1 MMSQQSSPPQI
12 GTSRQRVKPVMGFLY
27 GLVSFGLFVLLWQS
41 LFMLLKLPVFIL
53 PSPKMVWEKFLSIFI
68 NGTWWHHLSWTLL
81 EIILGLLIGLTAAM
95 LIGYALSKLPKMEQ
109 ILSPFLVG
117 SSSLPMV
124 AVAPLLIIWFGIGL
138 GSKVLICALTV
149 FFPVLVNVLVGLR
162 ETPQE
167 LHQLMRSLNASPW
180 QKLWLMEV
188 PGAMPV
194 LLGGLRVGTT
204 LSVIGAIV
212 GELVSSDRGLGFLIN
227 VGRGQYDTA
236 LVFVAVLSLIFMAS
250 LLYYAVLLL
259 ERKVLAWQT
268 WRRDQI

>member
-1 MMSQQSSPPQI
+1 MSDQNTPLKKTPFSLWF
-12 GTSRQRVKPVMGFLY
+12 KPFLGPLY
-27 GLVSFGLFVLLWQS
+27 GLGAFVVFVLIWQI
-41 LFMLLKLPVFIL
+41 LFALLKLPTFIL
-53 PSPKMVWEKFLSIFI
+53 PSPKMVWQKFVSILLD
-68 NGTWWHHLSWTLL
+68 GTWWHHLSWTLL
-81 EIILGLLIGLTAAM
+81 EIILGLLIGLLAA
-95 LIGYALSKLPKMEQ
+95 LLLGYALSKLPKLERF
-109 ILSPFLVG
+109 LSPFLVG
-117 SSSLPMV
+117 SSSMPMV
-124 AVAPLLIIWFGIGL
+124 AIAPLLIIWFGIGL

-149 FFPVLVNVLVGLR
+149 FFPVLINVLVGLR

-167 LHQLMRSLNASPW
+167 LHQLMRSLNVSPW
-180 QKLWLMEV
+180 QKLWLLEI

-236 LVFVAVLSLIFMAS
+236 LVFVAVISLIFMAS

-268 WRRDQI
+268 WRKAPL

>member
-1 MMSQQSSPPQI
+1 MSQQSSPPQI

-95 LIGYALSKLPKMEQ
+95 LIGYALSKLPKMER

-124 AVAPLLIIWFGIGL
+124 AVAPLLIKIGRA
-138 GSKVLICALTV
+138 SC
-149 FFPVLVNVLVGLR
+149 R
-162 ETPQE
+162 E
-167 LHQLMRSLNASPW
+167 
-180 QKLWLMEV
+180 
-188 PGAMPV
+188 
-194 LLGGLRVGTT
+194 RV
-204 LSVIGAIV
+204 
-212 GELVSSDRGLGFLIN
+212 
-227 VGRGQYDTA
+227 
-236 LVFVAVLSLIFMAS
+236 
-250 LLYYAVLLL
+250 
-259 ERKVLAWQT
+259 
-268 WRRDQI
+268 